1 MSGSVRSI
9 HSLLAR
15 ELTISEIKM
24 VSGGQTCGEGNTE
37 VTTEPT
43 YCDTAGGSPW
53 DTSDRCDDDGSWDVS
68 CD

>member
-43 YCDTAGGSPW
+43 Y
-53 DTSDRCDDDGSWDVS
+53 DRVPGRGVAYLGHRQFRH
-68 CD
+68 